1 MLCCWFGKS
10 TEALGSLR
18 IPAHCAVWALLL
30 GVTPSNQTALKDGAK
45 NSLCGGAAGCKR
57 RVASFYLDLT
67 RAGRLASVRI
77 EPAHANCRNFNSSLP
92 AKKHGTVS
100 APGGCAHYKKK
111 RRECTIK
118 KLPTAARPL
127 LYAATLFL
135 WFPSPLSSSHSYH
148 PLMVPHRPS
157 LDVPTPPAT
166 TIPTLSS
173 PAPLLR
179 PAIPGARSAGA
190 RTPRLGLAI
199 PPSPNVKPVG
209 GAPGRPPLPTL
220 HLATPMG
227 SSVTPHEQPPGRPSI
242 VTQQG
247 QSASG
252 GSESSAAHSRSGSF
266 GPLDGRTSNPTSAGS
281 QYSALSFASHFGIGS
296 TRPQG
301 TPDPASAVGSI
312 YSERSDG
319 GAGMDKDGNLKGLEN
334 FDKLTI
340 DKARTADVEDLDVEG
355 WKIASMEK
363 RIVELGGLGEG
374 AGGAVT
380 RCKLT
385 GGKTVFALKVITANP
400 DPDVKKQIMR
410 ELDFNIQCASEHI
423 CRYYGAFE
431 DPSTATISI
440 AMEFCEGGSLDSIYK
455 EVKRLGGRTGEKVLG
470 KIAEGVLRGL
480 TYLNSKKIIHR
491 DIKPSNI
498 LLCRNGDVKLCDFGV
513 SGDFGTK
520 GEANTFIGTSYYMAP
535 ERITGQSYTIT
546 SDVWSTGVTL
556 LEVAQHRFPFPAD
569 GTEMAPRAGL
579 IDLLTYIV
587 RQPIP
592 KLKDEPSA
600 QISWSENFKYFI
612 ECCLEKDPQRR
623 ASPWRMLEH
632 PWMVDMKSKRVNM
645 TRYLA
650 QVWGWDDKGEA
661 KPAE

>member
-1 MLCCWFGKS
+1 MLCLQRQ
-10 TEALGSLR
+10 LGSLR
-18 IPAHCAVWALLL
+18 IQAHCAVCVLLL
-30 GVTPSNQTALKDGAK
+30 GATPPNQTALKDGAK
-45 NSLCGGAAGCKR
+45 NPYVVVPPAGCKR
-57 RVASFYLDLT
+57 RVACALPAAPHLGRPSPSVSRILYL
-67 RAGRLASVRI
+67 
-77 EPAHANCRNFNSSLP
+77 SSLFLLNSETDQRP
-92 AKKHGTVS
+92 ENRIYPDK
-100 APGGCAHYKKK
+100 AHSRKLPLSQFSTASKETRHCERPRRLRPLYKGK
-111 RRECTIK
+111 RRKCTIK

-127 LYAATLFL
+127 L
-135 WFPSPLSSSHSYH
+135 
-148 PLMVPHRPS
+148 